1 MPEGTG
7 KVSAAGKNPAHLGSM
22 PVGRLICQNTI
33 PAFVSILAYNLYN
46 IADTFF
52 IAKGVG
58 MDAAGGLAVSFP
70 LFIFLSAFTSMLG
83 GGGASILSQALGA
96 GDLRKANRVIA
107 NCFGVFFLIAVLI
120 SLFGLLFLEPFL
132 YGMGVTDTLL
142 PYAKTY
148 TRIIL
153 SAAVVSTG
161 FSSLIRAEGS
171 SRYAMYIWLIPIG
184 INLLADLILIF
195 VFSMGVAGAA
205 MGTALS
211 WCVSMAMS
219 VRYFFLSG
227 RRIVKIEY
235 QDFKPNLPLLKEI
248 LGIGIPTFIQTSG
261 YSFSVIF
268 INQILKNHGGDLA
281 ISTYGIVSKVYTFLL
296 LGITALMQ
304 GIQPIIGYNYGEGN
318 SERISETL
326 HKSYRLAAF
335 YGLAVFAVLLLSAES
350 MIRIFTSDNAVI
362 GLGRD
367 ILLTMGGGIVF
378 HGIYSTQSVYFQAT
392 GKRGVSLF
400 LSLCSH
406 IICLIPSA
414 MILLTFAGNTKIWY
428 AFPLSGFAS
437 MVISCLLMK
446 TMTKDR

>member
-7 KVSAAGKNPAHLGSM
+7 KVSAAGKDPAHLGSM

-96 GDLRKANRVIA
+96 GDFRKANRVIA

-120 SLFGLLFLEPFL
+120 SLFGLLFLEPLL

-195 VFSMGVAGAA
+195 GFSMGVAGGA

-211 WCVSMAMS
+211 WCL
-219 VRYFFLSG
+219 YG
-227 RRIVKIEY
+227 NEC
-235 QDFKPNLPLLKEI
+235 PLL
-248 LGIGIPTFIQTSG
+248 F
-261 YSFSVIF
+261 SFREKDRE
-268 INQILKNHGGDLA
+268 N
-281 ISTYGIVSKVYTFLL
+281 
-296 LGITALMQ
+296 
-304 GIQPIIGYNYGEGN
+304 
-318 SERISETL
+318 RIS
-326 HKSYRLAAF
+326 R
-335 YGLAVFAVLLLSAES
+335 
-350 MIRIFTSDNAVI
+350 
-362 GLGRD
+362 
-367 ILLTMGGGIVF
+367 
-378 HGIYSTQSVYFQAT
+378 FQT
-392 GKRGVSLF
+392 E
-400 LSLCSH
+400 
-406 IICLIPSA
+406 PSA
-414 MILLTFAGNTKIWY
+414 AERDTRHRDPDLYTDIRL
-428 AFPLSGFAS
+428 
-437 MVISCLLMK
+437 
-446 TMTKDR
+446 